1 MEKGRRFFSTFAAG
15 SAALT
20 AGLTSRRARAA
31 PSGSPMGAMAAASA
45 PLTPATAAPP
55 TPAAA
60 SQTVTL
66 RCQSAWAADDLFHD
80 LALDFAR
87 KVNAISAGRL
97 RIDMLPADAFVKP
110 YDLLDAVSKGV
121 LDGGHGILS
130 LWYGKHPAFSLW
142 GSGPSFGMDP
152 NMLLAWHEHG
162 GGKGLL
168 DEIYSSLNMQVVSML
183 YAPMPTQPLGLFR
196 RPVLRPDDLKGV
208 RFRAIGPSVDLFTA
222 MGMSIST
229 MSNKE
234 AAAAISRGQL
244 DGATID
250 NVTVGATDTLSQGA
264 KVCMLRSFHQKFA
277 NLELLFNRRRFDALT
292 PEHQAILSV
301 AAQACSAEASWKL
314 IDRCSRDYIEQQ
326 DRRGIT
332 FMPTS
337 DAILRAQL
345 KAWDEVATR
354 RYAESQMFRRV
365 ADSMRVFAQRAGHW
379 QNDTLV
385 DYRMAYEHYFTPR
398 KA

>member
-1 MEKGRRFFSTFAAG
+1 MEKGRRSFTTLAAG
-15 SAALT
+15 SAAL
-20 AGLTSRRARAA
+20 AA
-31 PSGSPMGAMAAASA
+31 
-45 PLTPATAAPP
+45 TPAVAQ
-55 TPAAA
+55 
-60 SQTVTL
+60 SVTL
-66 RCQSAWAADDLFHD
+66 RCQSAWSANDLFHE
-80 LALDFAR
+80 LATDFAR
-87 KVNAISAGRL
+87 KVNAMSSGRL
-97 RIDMLPADAFVKP
+97 RIDMLPADAVVKP

-168 DEIYSSLNMQVVSML
+168 DEIYRSLNMQVVSML

-196 RPVLRPDDLKGV
+196 RPVLRPDDFKGM

-234 AAAAISRGQL
+234 AEAAIERGQL

-250 NVTVGATDTLSQGA
+250 NVSVGATDAVSKVA

-277 NLELLFNRRRFDALT
+277 NLELLFNRRRFDALSS
-292 PEHQAILSV
+292 EHQAILTV

-314 IDRCSRDYIEQQ
+314 IDRCSRDYVELQ
-326 DRRGIT
+326 DRRGVT
-332 FMPTS
+332 FVPTP

-345 KAWDEVATR
+345 KAWDEVAAHR
-354 RYAESQMFRRV
+354 SAESQLFRRV
-365 ADSMRVFAQRAGHW
+365 SDSMRVFAQRAGHW

-385 DYRMAYEHYFTPR
+385 DYRMAYDHYFTPR
-398 KA
+398 KV